1 MLGRMFST
9 RHHINV
15 VKHASKMWCPREIQ
29 PESGSNSASF
39 GIDASIR
46 GSGAINGNKESGGRG
61 LSGRQIKKGFMSSRD
76 ITGSNAISSMLAGDG
91 GAGERGG
98 IEMRLRGVEAM
109 LAQTLRQNSDLVL
122 ENDGLRVRMA
132 SIEEQMAK
140 AIAREG
146 ILTGTR

>member
-1 MLGRMFST
+1 
-9 RHHINV
+9 
-15 VKHASKMWCPREIQ
+15 
-29 PESGSNSASF
+29 
-39 GIDASIR
+39 
-46 GSGAINGNKESGGRG
+46 
-61 LSGRQIKKGFMSSRD
+61 
-76 ITGSNAISSMLAGDG
+76 MLAGDG

-98 IEMRLRGVEAM
+98 IEMRLRRVEAM